1 MGYLSENKLN
11 NNYLTIIFK
20 FNKFSN
26 FQINKTMAISAAD
39 VNKLRQMT
47 GSGMMDCKKALTEA
61 GGDFEAAIDILR
73 KAGQKVAAK
82 RADNETNEGSVL
94 IAISADGT
102 NGKLVALACET
113 EPVSKV
119 ADFTN
124 LANALLA
131 SAVANNPADK
141 EALLA
146 STLAD
151 GRNAQEA
158 MIELTGK
165 IGEKITIAGYE
176 NLTAD
181 QVVSYIHSNNKIGV
195 LVAFTNVQGT
205 DVKEVGKDIAMQ
217 ITAMKPVALDKDGV
231 DSATI
236 EREIEIGRDQARQ
249 EGKPEAMLDK
259 IAAGRLEKFYK
270 ESTLLSQQFVK
281 DGSINIKQLLE
292 QTQKGLTISA
302 FKRIA
307 LV

>member
-1 MGYLSENKLN
+1 
-11 NNYLTIIFK
+11 
-20 FNKFSN
+20 
-26 FQINKTMAISAAD
+26 MAISAAD

-82 RADNETNEGSVL
+82 RADNETNEGTVL

-113 EPVSKV
+113 DPVSKV
-119 ADFTN
+119 ADFSN

-131 SAVANNPADK
+131 SAVANNAVDK
-141 EALLA
+141 DALLT

-151 GRNAQEA
+151 GRVAQEA
-158 MIELTGK
+158 IIELTGK
-165 IGEKITIAGYE
+165 IGEKINVAGYE
-176 NLTAD
+176 NVTAEK
-181 QVVSYIHSNNKIGV
+181 VVSYIHSNNKIGV
-195 LVAFTNVQGT
+195 LVAFTNTQGFDVQ
-205 DVKEVGKDIAMQ
+205 EVGRDIAMQ
-217 ITAMKPVALDKDGV
+217 ITAMKPVALDKGDV
-231 DSATI
+231 DSVTI

-270 ESTLLSQQFVK
+270 ESTLLNQQFVK

-292 QTQKGLTISA
+292 QTQKGLTISS

>member
-1 MGYLSENKLN
+1 
-11 NNYLTIIFK
+11 
-20 FNKFSN
+20 
-26 FQINKTMAISAAD
+26 MAISAAD

-82 RADNETNEGSVL
+82 RADNETNEGTVL

-119 ADFTN
+119 ADFTD
-124 LANALLA
+124 LASALLA
-131 SAVANNPADK
+131 SAVANNVADK
-141 EALLA
+141 DALLA

-151 GRNAQEA
+151 GRVAQEA

-176 NLTAD
+176 NITAD
-181 QVVSYIHSNNKIGV
+181 KVVSYIHSNNKIGV
-195 LVAFTNVQGT
+195 LVAFANVQDT
-205 DVKEVGKDIAMQ
+205 DVQEVGKDIAMQ

-236 EREIEIGRDQARQ
+236 EREIEVGREQARA

-270 ESTLLSQQFVK
+270 ESTLLNQQFVK

-292 QTQKGLTISA
+292 QTQKGLTISS

-307 LV
+307 LA

>member
-1 MGYLSENKLN
+1 
-11 NNYLTIIFK
+11 
-20 FNKFSN
+20 
-26 FQINKTMAISAAD
+26 MAISAAD

-131 SAVANNPADK
+131 SAVANNVADK
-141 EALLA
+141 DALLA

-151 GRNAQEA
+151 GRIAQEA

-165 IGEKITIAGYE
+165 IGEKINIAGYE
-176 NLTAD
+176 NVTAEK
-181 QVVSYIHSNNKIGV
+181 VVSYIHSNNKIGV
-195 LVAFTNVQGT
+195 LVAFTNTQGVDVQ
-205 DVKEVGKDIAMQ
+205 EVGRDIAMQ
-217 ITAMKPVALDKDGV
+217 ITAMKPVALDKGDV

-292 QTQKGLTISA
+292 QTQKGLTISS

>member
-1 MGYLSENKLN
+1 
-11 NNYLTIIFK
+11 
-20 FNKFSN
+20 
-26 FQINKTMAISAAD
+26 MAISAAD

-82 RADNETNEGSVL
+82 RADNETNEGTVL

-124 LANALLA
+124 LASALLA
-131 SAVANNPADK
+131 SAVANDVADK
-141 EALLA
+141 DALLA

-151 GRNAQEA
+151 GRVAQEA
-158 MIELTGK
+158 MVELTGK

-176 NLTAD
+176 NVTAD

-205 DVKEVGKDIAMQ
+205 DVQEVGKDIAMQ

-292 QTQKGLTISA
+292 QTQKGLTIST

>member
-1 MGYLSENKLN
+1 
-11 NNYLTIIFK
+11 
-20 FNKFSN
+20 
-26 FQINKTMAISAAD
+26 MAISAAD

-82 RADNETNEGSVL
+82 RADNETNEGVVL
-94 IAISADGT
+94 ISINADGT
-102 NGKLVALACET
+102 NGKLIALACET

-119 ADFTN
+119 ADFN
-124 LANALLA
+124 DLANALLA
-131 SAVANNPADK
+131 TAVSSDAADK
-141 EALLA
+141 DALLA
-146 STLAD
+146 ASLAD
-151 GRNAQEA
+151 GRSVQEA

-176 NLTAD
+176 NVTAD
-181 QVVSYIHSNNKIGV
+181 KVVSYVHSNNKIGV

-205 DVKEVGKDIAMQ
+205 DVQEVGKDIAMQ
-217 ITAMKPVALDKDGV
+217 ITAMKPVALDKGDV

-259 IAAGRLEKFYK
+259 IATGRLEKFYK
-270 ESTLLSQQFVK
+270 ESTLLNQQFVK

-292 QTQKGLTISA
+292 QTQKGLTIST
-302 FKRIA
+302 FKRVA
-307 LV
+307 LA